1 MKSYVWDLGKLGFV
15 WQFITVSASRIFFFA
30 ERDSLTFSIL
40 LQLAGLH
47 SNAYIS
53 DLFAK
58 GFSEVSP
65 TCIESGRFDHSD

>member
-1 MKSYVWDLGKLGFV
+1 M
-15 WQFITVSASRIFFFA
+15 R
-30 ERDSLTFSIL
+30 RDPLTFSIL

-58 GFSEVSP
+58 GFSEVSLA
-65 TCIESGRFDHSD
+65 CIGSGSFDHPD

>member
-15 WQFITVSASRIFFFA
+15 WQFITVSASRH
-30 ERDSLTFSIL
+30 SLTFSIL

>member
-1 MKSYVWDLGKLGFV
+1 MWDLGKLGFV
-15 WQFITVSASRIFFFA
+15 WQFITVSASRKYFA
-30 ERDSLTFSIL
+30 ERDPLLTFSIL

-65 TCIESGRFDHSD
+65 ACIGSGPFDHPD